1 MLKGNK
7 KYIFF
12 LSLCF
17 VILITLQIIA
27 PKPINWNPTY
37 LKKDKNPFG
46 TSALFELLSS
56 LFNDI
61 SETKGTIY
69 TTLNNSSKKECSY
82 IIINEGFSP
91 DELDTRELLN
101 FVKNGNNAF
110 IAANYF
116 SGKFA
121 DTLDLKTDNYYD
133 IDWDLSDDTANIKS
147 LYKQYDTAKINFI
160 TPSLKSTAP
169 YTFIKGVENTYFT
182 SFDTS
187 KAMALGNNQYDKLNF
202 IKIPF
207 GKGNIYIN
215 TLPEVFCNYHV
226 AHKINH
232 EYAIKALSYL
242 PDGAIIWDEYYKV
255 GNVKQDNFL
264 RVIFDNKALS
274 SAYYLALISLILF
287 MIIGIKRKQRII
299 PVMEPFENTTLK
311 FVETVGTLYY
321 QTGDHKNIASKKITF
336 FLEHIRNTFHVKTNM
351 YDTTF
356 IDRISNLSG
365 IDREKVHALFYY
377 FSDIEIKT
385 QISQQELIKLNGM
398 IEEFHKLSNRK

>member
-37 LKKDKNPFG
+37 IKKDKNPFG
-46 TSALFELLSS
+46 TSAIFELLSS
-56 LFNDI
+56 LFDNV

-69 TTLNNSSKKECSY
+69 TTLNNTNKKENTY
-82 IIINEGFSP
+82 IIINQEFSP
-91 DELDTRELLN
+91 DELDTRELLD
-101 FVKNGNNAF
+101 FVKNGNNVF

-116 SGKFA
+116 LGKFA
-121 DTLDLKTDNYYD
+121 DTLKLKTDNYYN
-133 IDWDLSDDTANIKS
+133 IDWDLSDDSANIKS

-160 TPSLKSTAP
+160 TPSLKNSKEYVFT
-169 YTFIKGVENTYFT
+169 KGAENTYFT

-187 KAMALGNNQYDKLNF
+187 KAIALGTNQYEKLNF

-207 GKGNIYIN
+207 GKGAIYAN

-226 AHKINH
+226 AHKINY
-232 EYAIKALSYL
+232 EYAIKAFSYL

-264 RVIFDNKALS
+264 RVIFDNKALA

-287 MIIGIKRKQRII
+287 MIIGTKRKQRII
-299 PVMEPFENTTLK
+299 PVLEPFENTTLK

-321 QTGDHKNIASKKITF
+321 QTGDHKNIANKKITF
-336 FLEHIRNTFHVKTNM
+336 FLEYIRNTFHVKTNM
-351 YDTTF
+351 YDDIF
-356 IDRISNLSG
+356 IERISNLSG
-365 IDREKVHALFYY
+365 INKEKVHALFYY

-398 IEEFHKLSNRK
+398 IEEFHQLSNRK

>member
-37 LKKDKNPFG
+37 IKKDKNPFG

-56 LFNDI
+56 LFSNT

-69 TTLNNSSKKECSY
+69 TTLNNSNKKECSY

-121 DTLDLKTDNYYD
+121 DTLHLKTDNYYD
-133 IDWDLSDDTANIKS
+133 IDWNLSDDTANIKS
-147 LYKQYDTAKINFI
+147 LYKQYDTAKVNFI
-160 TPSLKSTAP
+160 TPSLKGTQP
-169 YTFIKGVENTYFT
+169 YTFTKGVENTYFT

-187 KAMALGNNQYDKLNF
+187 KAIALGNNQYDKLNF

-215 TLPEVFCNYHV
+215 TLPEAFCNYHV
-226 AHKINH
+226 AHKTNH

-242 PDGAIIWDEYYKV
+242 PDGAIIWDEYYKN

-321 QTGDHKNIASKKITF
+321 QTGDHKNIAGKKITF

-351 YDTTF
+351 YDSIF
-356 IDRISNLSG
+356 IERISNLSG
-365 IDREKVHALFYY
+365 IDKEKVHALFYY

>member
-46 TSALFELLSS
+46 TAALFELLPS
-56 LFNDI
+56 LFSNT

-69 TTLNNSSKKECSY
+69 TTLNNSNKKGCSY

-121 DTLDLKTDNYYD
+121 DTLELKTDNYYD

-160 TPSLKSTAP
+160 TPSLKSQTS

-182 SFDTS
+182 SFDTT
-187 KAMALGNNQYDKLNF
+187 KAIALGNNQYDKLNF

-207 GKGNIYIN
+207 GKGNIFIS

-226 AHKINH
+226 AHKTNH

-242 PDGAIIWDEYYKV
+242 PNGELIWDEYYKV

-321 QTGDHKNIASKKITF
+321 QTGDHKNIAGKKITF
-336 FLEHIRNTFHVKTNM
+336 FLEHIRNTFHVKTNI

-365 IDREKVHALFYY
+365 IDKEKVHALFYY